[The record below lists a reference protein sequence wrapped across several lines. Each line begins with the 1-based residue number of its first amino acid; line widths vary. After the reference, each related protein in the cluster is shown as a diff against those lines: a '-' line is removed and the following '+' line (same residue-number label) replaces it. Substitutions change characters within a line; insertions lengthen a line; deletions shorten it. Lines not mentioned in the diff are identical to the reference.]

1 MKPLLIRHTLQD
13 YQGQLKDHQVYR
25 FTMTP
30 SSFLGLEG
38 LHVFITGAAGD
49 IGRRAVQEFLGMLL
63 TYSVFASWRQ
73 VPSMY

>member
-1 MKPLLIRHTLQD
+1 
-13 YQGQLKDHQVYR
+13 
-25 FTMTP
+25 MTP